1 MSAALQWTP
10 VPLPFTLRLHSCVK
24 PTVRDFDQQR
34 HGDPGEDDDDPGSNE
49 SGRENLRRIWTE
61 QRHQNRWNEHADR
74 PYRDP
79 CKQGHFPTWVAWEH
93 ADCETMLRDPP
104 IAGRWP
110 RLPP

>member
-10 VPLPFTLRLHSCVK
+10 VPLPFTLCLHSCVK

-49 SGRENLRRIWTE
+49 SGRENLRRIWTG
-61 QRHQNRWNEHADR
+61 QRHQNRWNEHADW

-79 CKQGHFPTWVAWEH
+79 CKQGHSPTWVAWEH
-93 ADCETMLRDPP
+93 ADCETML
-104 IAGRWP
+104 
-110 RLPP
+110 